1 MSTFKSLAG
10 QLLIA
15 QPRNI
20 QGHFQKSAIILAQHG
35 PGGAWGVVVNKEAPN
50 VSIKNVMSA
59 AGIDYPDRLMLIP
72 GKNGPI
78 YMGGPVEQTR
88 VHVVHTMD
96 WFASSTIQITDR
108 LGITGEMSVLAAIS
122 QEEGPE
128 LYRIGVGLA
137 AWSAGQLDGE
147 QSGILPWTQD
157 HQWLTTK
164 ATEDLVLTGSGDE
177 QWQRCIE
184 ACVSNKVAELF

>member
-15 QPRNI
+15 QPRNNH
-20 QGHFQKSAIILAQHG
+20 GHFQKSAIILAQHG
-35 PGGAWGVVVNKEAPN
+35 PAGAWGVVVNKEAPN

>member
-15 QPRNI
+15 QPRNNI
-20 QGHFQKSAIILAQHG
+20 GHFQKSAIILAQHG
-35 PGGAWGVVVNKEAPN
+35 PAGAWGVVVNKEAPN
-50 VSIKNVMSA
+50 VNIKNVMSA
-59 AGIDYPDRLMLIP
+59 AGIDYPERLMTIP

-128 LYRIGVGLA
+128 MWRIGVGLA

-147 QSGILPWTQD
+147 QSGILPWTPD
-157 HQWLTTK
+157 HQWLTTP

>member
-50 VSIKNVMSA
+50 VNIKNVMSA

>member
-15 QPRNI
+15 QPRNN

-35 PGGAWGVVVNKEAPN
+35 PAGAWGVVVNKEAPN

-184 ACVSNKVAELF
+184 SCVSNKVAELF